1 MNSTANGLTATLLMF
16 VPLLAVPFLA
26 AFGVSMPTQ
35 DIAAGAVELES
46 LEFAPETLEP
56 DVGHSATARRTPADL
71 FAPLNE
77 TGENTLPPVS
87 TPNNPQAMSHPL
99 SLPDLESQPPAG
111 ERVDESSQPTSLV
124 VNTPTGNIPTGQ
136 PNETNWKNPFENSP
150 AFGSST
156 PSESLSPHQE
166 PAQPESFASPTEYPQ
181 DFADSPA
188 NSPKVA
194 NGSQNPFDW
203 NAESTGNETASNS
216 PPVDDSVFG
225 PPGSSVAPTEPLTM
239 SNPSAPT
246 GRTLFGPPE
255 SGDRRVGIPDPQR
268 TPPRQPEVPS
278 NTGWESEPTPPVQ
291 PPTSPAGTRTQKPQS
306 WVAARQRLQE
316 LNITKFSLQPAEND
330 RLFYFRCVSASPNN
344 PRVTRN
350 FEASGREP
358 LEAVGRVL
366 SQVEQWRAS
375 N

>member
-1 MNSTANGLTATLLMF
+1 MNSAANGLTATLLMF

-56 DVGHSATARRTPADL
+56 GVGHSATARRTPADL

-77 TGENTLPPVS
+77 AGEKPLPPLS
-87 TPNNPQAMSHPL
+87 SSSSPHAMSHPL
-99 SLPDLESQPPAG
+99 SLPDLESKPPAS
-111 ERVDESSQPTSLV
+111 ERVEESSQPTSLV
-124 VNTPTGNIPTGQ
+124 INTPTGQPT
-136 PNETNWKNPFENSP
+136 ETNWTNPFEDSP
-150 AFGSST
+150 AFGASP
-156 PSESLSPHQE
+156 PSESLSRHQE
-166 PAQPESFASPTEYPQ
+166 PVQPESFTPPTEYPQ
-181 DFADSPA
+181 DFNDSPA
-188 NSPKVA
+188 ETRTVA
-194 NGSQNPFDW
+194 NESQNPFDW
-203 NAESTGNETASNS
+203 NAAPTEDETPANS

-225 PPGSSVAPTEPLTM
+225 PPASS
-239 SNPSAPT
+239 SSPSTDTLAMNNRSEPT
-246 GRTLFGPPE
+246 GRTLFGPPD
-255 SGDRRVGIPDPQR
+255 SGDRRVGIPNPQR
-268 TPPRQPEVPS
+268 TPPRQPAVPS
-278 NTGWESEPTPPVQ
+278 NAGWENEPTPPAQ
-291 PPTSPAGTRTQKPQS
+291 PPASPAASQTQKPKS

-330 RLFYFRCVSASPNN
+330 RLFYFRCVSSSPNN

-366 SQVEQWRAS
+366 SQVEQWRAG